1 MIFMYEYHIT
11 TLLRYPCMEPAFEEH
26 WAQAWLLLMK
36 QVKCITG
43 VRYSGYLCNAICEH
57 RGSNEDVENIERET

>member
-1 MIFMYEYHIT
+1 
-11 TLLRYPCMEPAFEEH
+11 MEPAFEEH

-43 VRYSGYLCNAICEH
+43 GRYSGYLCNAVCKH
-57 RGSNEDVENIERET
+57 RERNEDVENIERETYL